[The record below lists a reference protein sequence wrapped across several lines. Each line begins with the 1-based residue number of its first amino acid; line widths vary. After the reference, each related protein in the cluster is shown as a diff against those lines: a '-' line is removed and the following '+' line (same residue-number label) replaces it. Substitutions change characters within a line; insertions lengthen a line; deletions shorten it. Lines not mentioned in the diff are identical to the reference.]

1 MLNVAVY
8 GSQLALLRI
17 HTMDINLKK
26 ILYPTDFSDLSLCA
40 LPYATALAEQFGA
53 ELHCLHVVDDT
64 CYYWMGAS
72 ESAVPMMAGRDELW
86 QSSEK
91 QMTEFS
97 SQRLGKLQSGAVTK
111 MIAGRPFL
119 EIIRYAKDEEIDLI
133 VIATHGRGGLASVLL
148 GSVAEKVVR
157 KSPCP
162 VLTVRHPEHE
172 FVMP

>member
-1 MLNVAVY
+1 MEI
-8 GSQLALLRI
+8 S
-17 HTMDINLKK
+17 LKK
-26 ILYPTDFSDLSLCA
+26 ILYPTDFSELSLCA
-40 LPYATALAEQFGA
+40 LPYASALAEQFGS

-97 SQRLGKLQSGAVTK
+97 SEHLEKLQPSVVSK
-111 MIAGRPFL
+111 MVAGRPFL
-119 EIIRYAKDEEIDLI
+119 ELIRYAKEEAIDLI

-148 GSVAEKVVR
+148 GSVVEKVVR